1 MRKLF
6 ALMMAAALFGAVEAS
21 ADSVTLQW
29 RSSGNAVS
37 TVAPGASDTLQVILQ
52 HDAPVIS
59 DTVVIGLTDGS
70 LGAPTMTAAVNTPPP
85 GAGAVQFSVGPQQAG
100 AFGGLAL
107 GQIDAGTYT
116 VGTITIQAGTSTGA
130 FGVVSFQRSGIDDW
144 LDTSGYNVILPELGT
159 ATMNVIPE
167 PGTAGLLG
175 LGLVGLIAVGRR
187 SRV

>member
-21 ADSVTLQW
+21 ADSVSLRW
-29 RSSGNAVS
+29 LSSGTAVS

-52 HDAPVIS
+52 HNVAVIS
-59 DTVVIGLTDGS
+59 DTVMIGLSDGS
-70 LGAPTMTAAVNTPPP
+70 PGAPTMTAGVNTPPA
-85 GAGAVQFSVGPQQAG
+85 GAGAVQFNVTPQTTG

-107 GQIDAGTYT
+107 AQINAGTYT
-116 VGTITIQAGTSTGA
+116 VGTITIQAGASAGS
-130 FGVVSFQRSGIDDW
+130 FGVVSFQRAGIDDW
-144 LDTSGYNVILPELGT
+144 LDTSGYNVILPSLGT